1 MEFRA
6 HQPVAVLAGMRT
18 LVFANGLEAFL
29 RDGPHR
35 LRARFLLQVDA
46 GADVQAAD
54 GSMGVPGTLR
64 AVLLEDAGQAVG
76 VVGKIL
82 QRHRAI
88 LEDRKSTRLNSSH

>member
-1 MEFRA
+1 M
-6 HQPVAVLAGMRT
+6 LAGMRT
-18 LVFANGLEAFL
+18 LVFTDDLETFL

-35 LRARFLLQVDA
+35 LRARFLLQVDD

-54 GSMGVPGTLR
+54 GSMGVPGALR

-88 LEDRKSTRLNSSH
+88 LDEGDRLAVALQDRKSTRLNSSH